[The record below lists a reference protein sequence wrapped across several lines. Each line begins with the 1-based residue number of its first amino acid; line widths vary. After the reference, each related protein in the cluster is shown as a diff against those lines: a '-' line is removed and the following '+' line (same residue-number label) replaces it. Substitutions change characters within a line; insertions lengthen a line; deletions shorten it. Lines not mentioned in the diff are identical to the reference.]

1 MEIIDFVW
9 LTGLFLASFILSTV
23 IIRVGIPRLHATSS
37 APSDPPGQLPDS
49 SSTAIFDLRATG
61 FWIGFCET
69 FLIFVLVYSG
79 ELSAMAIII
88 GAKEFVRNEKIQQN
102 PSYYLLGTLA
112 NLVVAV
118 LFAMIGRAIV
128 SAS

>member
-1 MEIIDFVW
+1 MEIIDFAW
-9 LTGLFLASFILSTV
+9 LAGLFLASFIASTV
-23 IIRVGIPRLHATSS
+23 IIRVGIPRLKSTSAT
-37 APSDPPGQLPDS
+37 PTEPPGQLPDS

-69 FLIFVLVYSG
+69 FVYSG

-88 GAKEFVRNEKIQQN
+88 GAKEFVRNDKIQQN